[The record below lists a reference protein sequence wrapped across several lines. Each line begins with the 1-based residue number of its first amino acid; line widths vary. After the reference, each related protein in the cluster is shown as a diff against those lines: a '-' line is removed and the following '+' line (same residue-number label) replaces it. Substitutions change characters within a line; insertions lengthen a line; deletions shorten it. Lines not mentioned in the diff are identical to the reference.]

1 MPPTRLRNQASTDPP
16 EPPTFLTILE
26 FTELL
31 TISHPMINES
41 EHYDYQRYAILF
53 VDDEANT
60 RKYFRR
66 LFGEKFRILEAED
79 GLQAMTVFREHA
91 NEIGIIV
98 TDQRMPNETGVGFLS
113 KIAGD
118 YPDIIKI
125 LSTAYSD
132 IDAAI
137 GSVNQGGIF
146 RYITKPWDIPEL
158 EVTLRRSMEFFT
170 VKRERD
176 ALLAAKM
183 HAMGNVLLASRL
195 AAFAL
200 APLCA
205 RIPCKRAAEAVAAF
219 ILAGVAGRKDENGDT
234 NFSNPNWSTLHER
247 QVELASALELRLHES
262 LKPGDLANRT
272 DALAKA
278 LAAGGAAE
286 ISTDA
291 GASVA
296 RLRSATDPL
305 PRYLS
310 VLLGRNE
317 DEQTTRHAVNAL
329 AAFIAVY
336 DAGGVIRRIRGEGLT
351 LDISTSDTPAKPS
364 APGMETAKWLI
375 DDDLLISA
383 ALGLF

>member
-1 MPPTRLRNQASTDPP
+1 MR
-16 EPPTFLTILE
+16 
-26 FTELL
+26 
-31 TISHPMINES
+31 NES
-41 EHYDYQRYAILF
+41 EDYDYQRYAILF
-53 VDDEANT
+53 VDDESNT

-79 GLQAMTVFREHA
+79 GLQAMKVFREHA
-91 NEIGIIV
+91 GEIGIIV

-125 LSTAYSD
+125 LSTAYAD

-146 RYITKPWDIPEL
+146 RYITKPWDIPQL

-183 HAMGNVLLASRL
+183 QAMGNVLLASRL

-205 RIPCKRAAEAVAAF
+205 RIPCKRAAEAIASFV
-219 ILAGVAGRKDENGDT
+219 IAGVAGRKEENEDT
-234 NFSNPNWSTLHER
+234 NFRNPNWSTLHER
-247 QVELASALELRLHES
+247 QVELVSALEIRLHES
-262 LKPGDLANRT
+262 LKPGDLAHRT
-272 DALAKA
+272 DALAQA
-278 LAAGGAAE
+278 LGTGGADE
-286 ISTDA
+286 L
-291 GASVA
+291 SVGNVTA
-296 RLRSATDPL
+296 ATRLRSATDPM

-310 VLLGRNE
+310 VLLGRDENE
-317 DEQTTRHAVNAL
+317 ETTRHAVNVL
-329 AAFIAVY
+329 AAFMAVY
-336 DAGGVIRRIRGEGLT
+336 DADGVIRRVRGEGLT
-351 LDISTSDTPAKPS
+351 LDVSPSPAPDKST

-383 ALGLF
+383 ALGLL